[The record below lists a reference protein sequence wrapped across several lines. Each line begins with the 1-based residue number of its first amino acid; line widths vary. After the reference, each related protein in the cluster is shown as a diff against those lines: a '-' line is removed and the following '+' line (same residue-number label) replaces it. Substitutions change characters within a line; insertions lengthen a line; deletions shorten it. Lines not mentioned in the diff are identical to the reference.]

1 MEDKIGILGI
11 GYVGLPLAVFF
22 CKKYQVVAFDTNKSR
37 INELKKGHDR
47 NKQIKKGKLNSKNLL
62 FTFFVF

>member
-22 CKKYQVVAFDTNKSR
+22 GLKYKVIAFDTNKLR
-37 INELKKGHDR
+37 INELKEGYDR
-47 NKQIKKGKLNSKNLL
+47 NKQIKKRKLNKEFSYSN
-62 FTFFVF
+62 